1 MGLENESSN
10 YYTTMKQLL
19 LVLFLST
26 FVFRSIAQ
34 EIPSPND
41 NRSLA
46 SASSD
51 ATNVQFQSQVGVNQ
65 STGIVQISLPIANLV
80 AEGVSVP
87 ITMAYSTQ
95 GIRVEERSGWT
106 GLGWAL
112 MAGGQINR
120 VVKGWPDEFDV
131 PDNIFGSIDDKSLY
145 GSPNGG
151 FLQQGE
157 NIPWYTDADFH
168 DRTRRSVLGRL
179 DTQPDEFYFT
189 FNGRSGMFLLDNA
202 NNFITMP
209 YQDISIEYA
218 ANFTS
223 FTLSDEAGNKYLFSE
238 QEISNSSNSCNT
250 SLADWD
256 NRTFPSTWLLKQIKN
271 SANELLFSFQYVEN
285 SLPTITE
292 KTFVEYIVRDGDCQD
307 NVSNCI
313 ITTKN
318 YTKHI
323 SKIQCIET
331 GEWIEFV
338 QGELREDI
346 SVDRYLDKINVYSN
360 LNTLSYTFDLNYGYF
375 FSTDGSGT
383 KRLKLTDAQLVNLY
397 DEIQAPTIF
406 EYNEDFSLPAYG
418 SYKVD
423 HWGFYNGN
431 FRAGDIDYD
440 GPLNSINSPRTP
452 KLEFASSSV
461 VRRITSPTGAKT
473 SFSYE
478 LNTYSED
485 SQGTVTNLVVTRQM
499 SASQVVASTL
509 LPVYSEYFEV
519 NNEVSGLHS
528 FTIEI
533 MHPDCDNVDAK
544 VAICKYDDGG
554 SEIIVHEYAQCT
566 NGSILVDFEL
576 VPGTYRLMALSGLS
590 CQNCEFAP
598 FGPTASISVNIPFH
612 EGPTPTIR
620 LGGGLRISEIR
631 TSEGDSD
638 NSNDMVKKYSYTDAT
653 DASKSSGYLISTPD
667 YYQYQSSGL
676 MILNDPEYGSDC
688 EDDDTYNILQELH
701 HSCNLNLWSSTSK
714 VPLLTVG
721 GGYVIYKNVK
731 ETICNANSISENG
744 FVMNYFTIE
753 PAPLVNKNIG
763 QGEYFK
769 HWRAGLPLKFQIYK
783 EDGYL
788 LAETINTYDD
798 IAVIAFSNRLIGG
811 VKQSIWESNFGEQYP
826 TCGLWNLYD
835 AVVEDIPSEIYRL
848 KNTVQRVFDQSDP
861 SKFMETKVEFVYNS
875 WVGGL
880 PSDVITQTN
889 NPINPILIEHTQYVG
904 TFWNV
909 STNGDEMTTTLNY
922 LNNTAKFGR
931 NVPVEKIT
939 LRGTS
944 LADMKVVSGVLNTY
958 KILGGKLV
966 MDASYKLELVTPL
979 DQSSFAYSAVSASV
993 FEIDLSRY
1001 RKISHIATYD
1011 NDENITS
1018 YQNENDILTT
1028 AIRDKIN
1035 GRVIAEVVNAT
1046 PDKCAYSSFEE
1057 NNNTGGWNYSAD
1069 GIVAM
1074 SIPLLGLTFSHGK
1087 TGQKLYSLAGNV
1099 IQKSVGPGSYVVS
1112 FWARYGSDALTLNW
1126 PFMMSNPITDGPD
1139 SENWVYYEYHITNST
1154 NNPVLLSIEG
1164 DGLMDELRLYPSDA
1178 SMKNTSYN
1186 TDGTV
1191 RSECGINN
1199 RVTTYLYDSW
1209 KRLEWTL
1216 DDDWQILTHH
1226 EYHIK
1231 NQNDPLDHSWTKE
1244 QVVMAEGMTSQD
1256 VLDVLPSDERVA
1268 TTIQYS
1274 DGLGRPLQTLAVQQ
1288 SPTHKD
1294 LVSFHVYDE
1303 LGRESR
1309 KYLPFVSGWHNDGDF
1324 ISNPVT
1330 RVLNFYDGTSKVAE
1344 TAFPYAEIEFEAS
1357 PLNRALRQGNVGEQW
1372 QLNTDHTTKV
1382 QSLLN
1387 DANEVLLWEKTS
1399 LGIKAMNGSVPKYYP
1414 ANTLAKAEVEDEHGV
1429 KMWEYTNALGQ
1440 VVCKKARIWAAGA
1453 ATAPFTYTLGKGEQ
1467 TTMEVERFDASYR
1480 NYETYFVYDDFGR
1493 IEFELPAI
1501 VIFEC
1506 NGNYRIE
1513 TAQGG
1518 INYPIFNG
1526 YITAFKYDHRG
1537 RQVEKKKPGEA
1548 WSHYVYNNLN
1558 QIILSKSPELSVA
1571 GDKWNYIKY
1580 DLLGRPVQTGFYT
1593 SNLSRDDIQDARDL
1607 ATTHLWESKT
1617 GNTTSP
1623 YNGLSF
1629 PVNGGSTQVLT
1640 ETYYDDYNFDTNG
1653 YTYNLAS
1660 TPVELQGKRMR
1671 GAITGSKTLVLDGGN
1686 NYLTSVSYY
1695 DINGRPAVQ
1704 FVENILGGYDKIE
1717 GEFDYSG
1724 KTIRT
1729 TRYFQKESGG
1739 TDQLTIVN
1747 TFGYDHAGRHLSTK
1761 QKIGNDDEVTLSL
1774 LQYNQLGQVV
1784 KKHLHLAG
1792 EANTGMQVVDYR
1804 YNERGWL
1811 TKINNADLAND
1822 GDNQESWDVFGEEL
1836 IYHEEDRFYSDVMD
1850 MKQQFNGNIG
1860 AIKWKTN
1867 RTPDEGATYMPGH
1880 SYVFRYDQLGQ
1891 MTGAFY
1897 AASSDLDVDN
1907 YSEGKHL
1914 WDEKLSY
1921 LSNGNIKSLLRNRG
1935 TDDLGEASGAPV
1947 VMDKLTYSYVEHSN
1961 KVLNIQES
1969 GNPNW
1974 VVGNTYSYSHF
1985 IDNNMGGEEYT
1996 YDREGRTLTD
2006 ANKGLVFEYNHL
2018 DLVKRASEGAET
2030 VDFIWDAKGQKL
2042 AKVVGGITT
2051 YYFGGIEYVGTTIS
2065 HIATSEGIART
2076 LDGGLNN
2083 GNWVYDYYLKDHL
2096 GNVRAVVTEE
2106 NSMIVEEKVTVE
2118 LSKRPQEDANFDN
2131 VSATEKNKPYLYPY
2145 DPADPNS
2152 QKVSELSSMTGK
2164 MIGPAKVMAVKAGE
2178 SLDLSV
2184 KYWYNEAAGDP
2195 LTSVSQILAG
2205 TLLNLGAASGGVIP
2219 SGPESGMA
2227 LLNNV
2232 SGNQFNAF
2240 STFINDAFS
2249 NIDLTNPQAYIVY
2262 MYFDKNMNVVPT
2274 QSGIIQVGEANT
2286 LGQLAQNGIVA
2297 RSDGFFYTYV
2307 TNRSEGAVFFDN
2319 LSIKHWAP
2327 MVRVTCDYYPY
2338 GLTWENPKLPT
2349 DPNAVHDHAYQG
2361 KEFLFAEFT
2370 TGHGLALYDFHAR
2383 MYDPATARWLVPDPA
2398 AQFAN
2403 PYLAMGN
2410 NPVVGVDPDGRFVH
2424 IIIGAAVGA
2433 VVGVGLAAIRG
2444 DLNSKN
2450 WWKYAAVGLAAGAL
2464 TAATAGG
2471 MASLMGGGTFGAGF
2485 IGSASAATST
2495 GFAAGSMVGAV
2506 SGVVGGFTNGMG
2518 TGWIQHRSLG
2528 ESFEMGFKQGMI
2540 GGVTGFAFGGI
2551 TGGIRAAK
2559 DYRKFFSGEI
2569 KVYDIDDN
2577 LLASNS
2583 GGASLNEEFYTL
2595 KNSSSKTIYY
2605 KPEGPGISV
2614 ALEPGK
2620 FIKSGIDGVTHFSKT
2635 GQVLKV
2641 ADFIDTTGV
2650 EAVEN
2655 GIIIGSHFSFVGGEI
2670 PGDLNVVGGG
2680 GWLIEPPDINWHPIF
2695 LSAGW
2700 VPN

>member
-1 MGLENESSN
+1 
-10 YYTTMKQLL
+10 
-19 LVLFLST
+19 
-26 FVFRSIAQ
+26 
-34 EIPSPND
+34 
-41 NRSLA
+41 
-46 SASSD
+46 
-51 ATNVQFQSQVGVNQ
+51 
-65 STGIVQISLPIANLV
+65 
-80 AEGVSVP
+80 
-87 ITMAYSTQ
+87 
-95 GIRVEERSGWT
+95 
-106 GLGWAL
+106 
-112 MAGGQINR
+112 
-120 VVKGWPDEFDV
+120 
-131 PDNIFGSIDDKSLY
+131 
-145 GSPNGG
+145 
-151 FLQQGE
+151 
-157 NIPWYTDADFH
+157 
-168 DRTRRSVLGRL
+168 
-179 DTQPDEFYFT
+179 
-189 FNGRSGMFLLDNA
+189 
-202 NNFITMP
+202 
-209 YQDISIEYA
+209 
-218 ANFTS
+218 
-223 FTLSDEAGNKYLFSE
+223 
-238 QEISNSSNSCNT
+238 
-250 SLADWD
+250 
-256 NRTFPSTWLLKQIKN
+256 
-271 SANELLFSFQYVEN
+271 LFSFQYHQN
-285 SLPTITE
+285 TSPSTTE
-292 KTFVEYIVRDGDCQD
+292 KTFVEYIIRDGNCED
-307 NVSNCI
+307 NVSNCTV
-313 ITTKN
+313 TTTN

-323 SKIQCIET
+323 SKITCHET

-338 QGELREDI
+338 QGQLREDVI
-346 SVDRYLDKINVYSN
+346 TDHYLDYINVYSN
-360 LNTLSYTFDLNYGYF
+360 SNTISYSFDFSYSYFLSI
-375 FSTDGSGT
+375 DGSST
-383 KRLKLTDAQLVNLY
+383 KRLKLTDCKFIDSNGEAQ
-397 DEIQAPTIF
+397 QPSIF
-406 EYNEDFSLPAYG
+406 EYNEDFSLPAYN

-440 GPLNSINSPRTP
+440 SPLNSINSPRTP
-452 KLEFASSSV
+452 KLEFASSSIV
-461 VRRITSPTGAKT
+461 KSITSPTGAKT

-478 LNTYSED
+478 LSSYSEN
-485 SQGTVTNLVVTRQM
+485 SQGLVNNSVVTREI
-499 SASQVVASTL
+499 SADQSFAITL
-509 LPVYSEYFEV
+509 QPRYSEYFEI
-519 NNEVSGLHS
+519 NNEFSGLYS
-528 FTIEI
+528 FTIGI

-544 VAICKYDDGG
+544 VAVCKYDDGG
-554 SEIIVHEYAQCT
+554 GEIIVHEYIQCT
-566 NGSILVDFEL
+566 SGSILVDFEL
-576 VPGTYRLMALSGLS
+576 VPGTYRLMAWSGLS
-590 CQNCEFAP
+590 SCAICD

-631 TSEGDSD
+631 TSDGDED
-638 NSNDMVKKYSYTDAT
+638 NSNDIVKKYSYVDAI
-653 DASKSSGYLISTPD
+653 DSSRSSGYLISTPD

-676 MILNDPEYGSDC
+676 IILDDPATGNGGLNC
-688 EDDDTYNILQELH
+688 TDDDTYSIFLDYH
-701 HSCNLNLWSSTSK
+701 HECNLNLWSSTSK
-714 VPLLTVG
+714 VPLLAAG

-731 ETICNANSISENG
+731 ETICNASSICENG

-753 PAPLVNKNIG
+753 PAPSVNKNIG

-769 HWRAGLPLKFQIYK
+769 HWRAGLPLKTQIYK
-783 EDGYL
+783 QDGHL
-788 LAETINTYDD
+788 IGETINTYEDL
-798 IAVIAFSNRLIGG
+798 AVVAFSSRLIGG
-811 VKQSIWESNFGEQYP
+811 VKQSIWETNFGEQYP

-835 AVVEDIPSEIYRL
+835 AVVEDIPSEIYSL
-848 KNTVQRVFDQSDP
+848 TNTVQRLFDQNDP
-861 SKFMETKVEFVYNS
+861 SKFSETSVEYVYSS
-875 WVGGL
+875 WVGGI
-880 PSDVITQTN
+880 PSDVITRTN
-889 NPINPILIEHTQYVG
+889 DPINPIVIEHTQYVG

-909 STNGDEMTTTLNY
+909 SANGDEMTSTLNY
-922 LNNTAKFGR
+922 LNNTARFGR
-931 NVPVEKIT
+931 NVPVEKII

-944 LADMKVVSGVLNTY
+944 LTDMKVVGGVLNTY
-958 KILGGKLV
+958 KIMGGKLV
-966 MDASYKLELVTPL
+966 TDASYKLELAIPL
-979 DQSSFAYSAVSASV
+979 DQLSYTYCAINSGV
-993 FEIDLSRY
+993 FNIDLSRY

-1011 NDENITS
+1011 NDENVTS

-1028 AIRDKIN
+1028 VIRDKIN

-1046 PDKCAYSSFEE
+1046 PEECAYSGFEE
-1057 NNNTGGWNYSAD
+1057 NNNTGGWNYSINGALT
-1069 GIVAM
+1069 GFEPIM
-1074 SIPLLGLTFSHGK
+1074 GLNFSHGK
-1087 TGQKLYSLAGNV
+1087 TGLSFYNLMGNDIERYV
-1099 IQKSVGPGSYVVS
+1099 NNGTYVVS
-1112 FWARYGSDALTLNW
+1112 FWSRSSSEAPTLNW
-1126 PFMMSNPITDGPD
+1126 PFMISNPATEGPD
-1139 SENWVYYEYHITNST
+1139 TEGWNYYEYLITNST

-1164 DGLMDELRLYPSDA
+1164 DGFIDELRLYPSDA
-1178 SMKNTSYN
+1178 SMKTTSYN
-1186 TDGTV
+1186 VDGTI
-1191 RSECGINN
+1191 RSECGVNN
-1199 RVTTYLYDSW
+1199 RVRTYLYDFS

-1231 NQNDPLDHSWTKE
+1231 NQNDPLDHSWAKE

-1274 DGLGRPLQTLAVQQ
+1274 DGLGRPLQSLAVRQ
-1288 SPTHKD
+1288 SPYHRD

-1309 KYLPFVSGWHNDGDF
+1309 KYLPFVSGLYNDGDF
-1324 ISNPVT
+1324 VSNPVT

-1344 TAFPYAEIEFEAS
+1344 TEFPYAEIEFEAS

-1382 QSLLN
+1382 LSLLN
-1387 DANEVLLWEKTS
+1387 NANEVLLWEKTS
-1399 LGIKAMNGSVPKYYP
+1399 LGIKAMNGNAPKYYP

-1440 VVCKKARIWAAGA
+1440 VVCKKARIWAAGPS
-1453 ATAPFTYTLGKGEQ
+1453 TAPYTYTLGVGEQ
-1467 TTMEVERFDASYR
+1467 TTLEVERFDASYR

-1501 VIFEC
+1501 AIFEC
-1506 NGNYRIE
+1506 NGNYKIE
-1513 TAQGG
+1513 TQQGG

-1526 YITAFKYDHRG
+1526 YITAFRYDYRG

-1548 WSHYVYNNLN
+1548 WSQYVYNNLN

-1571 GDKWNYIKY
+1571 GDKWNYVKY

-1593 SNLSRDDIQDARDL
+1593 STLPRATIQEQRDL
-1607 ATTHLWESKT
+1607 ATLNLWESKT
-1617 GNTTSP
+1617 GNATSP

-1660 TPVELQGKRMR
+1660 TPTEPQGKRMR
-1671 GAITGSKTLVLDGGN
+1671 GAITGSKSLVLDGGN

-1695 DINGRPAVQ
+1695 DVNGRPAVQ
-1704 FVENILGGYDKIE
+1704 FTENILGGYDKIE

-1739 TDQLTIVN
+1739 ADQLTIVN
-1747 TFGYDHAGRHLSTK
+1747 TFEYDHAGRHLSTK

-1792 EANTGMQVVDYR
+1792 DANTGMQVVDYR

-1836 IYHEEDRFYSDVMD
+1836 IYHEEDRFYSDIMD

-1867 RTPDEGATYMPGH
+1867 RTPDLNGVDMSGH
-1880 SYVFRYDQLGQ
+1880 SYVFRYDKLGQ
-1891 MTGAFY
+1891 MTGAYY

-1907 YSEGKHL
+1907 YSDSTHM

-1935 TDDLGEASGAPV
+1935 TDNLGEASGAPV

-1961 KVLNIQES
+1961 KVLNIQDT

-1974 VVGNTYSYSHF
+1974 VVGSTYSYSHF
-1985 IDNNMGGEEYT
+1985 VDNNVGGEEYT

-2018 DLVKRASEGAET
+2018 DLVKRASEGSEM
-2030 VDFIWDAKGQKL
+2030 VDFIWDATGQKL
-2042 AKVVGGITT
+2042 AKVVGGVTT

-2106 NSMIVEEKVTVE
+2106 NSLIVEEKVTVE
-2118 LSKRPQEDANFDN
+2118 LSKRAQEDANFDN

-2145 DPADPNS
+2145 DPSDPNS

-2164 MIGPAKVMAVKAGE
+2164 IIGPAKVMAVKTGE
-2178 SLDLSV
+2178 RLDLST

-2240 STFINDAFS
+2240 SSFIYDAFS
-2249 NIDLTNPQAYIVY
+2249 NIDLSNPQAYIVY
-2262 MYFDKNMNVVPT
+2262 MYFDKNMNVVPG

-2286 LGQLAQNGIVA
+2286 LGQLAQSGIVA

-2307 TNRSEGAVFFDN
+2307 TNRSEGAVYFDN
-2319 LSIKHWAP
+2319 LAIKHWAP
-2327 MVRVTCDYYPY
+2327 MVRVTYDYYPY

-2349 DPNAVHDHAYQG
+2349 DPNAVHDQAYQG
-2361 KEFLFAEFT
+2361 KEFQFAEFT

-2383 MYDPATARWLVPDPA
+2383 MYDPCTARWLVPDPA

-2410 NPVVGVDPDGRFVH
+2410 NPVAFVDPDGQLAFIVP
-2424 IIIGAAVGA
+2424 IIIGAVAGGFIGGAIQQGDGGLSGANWNVGSWDNTAWQGVTVGA
-2433 VVGVGLAAIRG
+2433 IVGAGIGLAVSSGIAFAQGPISGISPGVSAGFSQFGTTTLGWDVTYNALMTANVNMASRALQEGG
-2444 DLNSKN
+2444 DWKN
-2450 WWKYAAVGLAAGAL
+2450 VAVSGLIGLAAGAIGG
-2464 TAATAGG
+2464 AAGASDKNFRNTMNLKGIRTQNYVTSILNGSGDRLYRSIDKGLNTSQIITNTIMGG
-2471 MASLMGGGTFGAGF
+2471 MEGF
-2485 IGSASAATST
+2485 IMAWTLSSEGFGPKNSNTFDYVKTDLLKNVHVNARDVISHSFARYVSGFLSQVGTSIPGVGFQVGTAYLMAVGGLAMGTDMATTIAAGVFLWGGATTGASAVFDWT
-2495 GFAAGSMVGAV
+2495 GLWDSYEEIGGFRPYT
-2506 SGVVGGFTNGMG
+2506 VGGRNFN
-2518 TGWIQHRSLG
+2518 
-2528 ESFEMGFKQGMI
+2528 
-2540 GGVTGFAFGGI
+2540 
-2551 TGGIRAAK
+2551 
-2559 DYRKFFSGEI
+2559 
-2569 KVYDIDDN
+2569 
-2577 LLASNS
+2577 
-2583 GGASLNEEFYTL
+2583 
-2595 KNSSSKTIYY
+2595 
-2605 KPEGPGISV
+2605 
-2614 ALEPGK
+2614 
-2620 FIKSGIDGVTHFSKT
+2620 
-2635 GQVLKV
+2635 
-2641 ADFIDTTGV
+2641 
-2650 EAVEN
+2650 
-2655 GIIIGSHFSFVGGEI
+2655 
-2670 PGDLNVVGGG
+2670 
-2680 GWLIEPPDINWHPIF
+2680 
-2695 LSAGW
+2695 
-2700 VPN
+2700 